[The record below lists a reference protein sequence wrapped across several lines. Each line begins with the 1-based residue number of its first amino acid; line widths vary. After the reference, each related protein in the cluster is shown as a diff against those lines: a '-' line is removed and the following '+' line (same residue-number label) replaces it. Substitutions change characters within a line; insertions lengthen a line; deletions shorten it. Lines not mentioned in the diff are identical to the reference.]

1 MRITISPRTQEM
13 EMTKFIFVTGG
24 VCSSLGKG
32 IAASSLGCLLE
43 HRGYTISLIK
53 MDPYIN
59 IDPGTMSP
67 YQHGEVYVTED
78 GAETDLDLGN
88 YERYTSRNLTR
99 LNSITT
105 GQIYSTVIEKE
116 RRGDYLGR
124 TVQVI
129 PHITNEIKRRI
140 TIIAEEDD
148 PDFLIVEIGGTVGDI
163 EGIPF
168 LEAIR
173 QFRLDVGR
181 ENTLFIHVTLIPK
194 VGAAQEP
201 KTKPTQHS
209 VSKLREIGIQPD
221 IILCRTHDDLSEEMR
236 GKISLFCNVEER
248 AVIAAKDIKR
258 TIYEVPVV
266 LKEGGLDEIVLE
278 KCGLEKKPI
287 IFSDWEG
294 MLDRLFSVKEEVNIA
309 VAGKYTELHDAYKSI
324 FEALDHGGIEN
335 DVKLNLVKVK
345 VENLR
350 PDNLD
355 LSFQGI
361 HGILIPGGF
370 GERGI
375 DGKVLAAE
383 YARTR
388 KVPLF
393 GICLGMQ
400 VMVIEF
406 ARNVL
411 GYKDANSTEF
421 DINTKH
427 PVISLMEEQNGVK
440 NMGGTMRL
448 GGQPALLKNDTK
460 TYAAYG
466 KERVS
471 ERHRH
476 RYEFTNSFRDEMEQN
491 GLIISATSPD
501 GMLVESVEYEDHPWG
516 VGVQFHPEFK
526 SKPVRAHALFRDFIR
541 ESKLCR
547 DGQNQT
553 KEERLAQ
560 AGKSTVPGRRK

>member
-1 MRITISPRTQEM
+1 MG
-13 EMTKFIFVTGG
+13 MTKFIFVTGG

-43 HRGYTISLIK
+43 HRGYKISILK

-59 IDPGTMSP
+59 LDPGTMSP

-88 YERYTSRNLTR
+88 YERFTSQNLSR
-99 LNSITT
+99 LNSVTT

-140 TIIAEEDD
+140 SIIAENNN
-148 PDFLIVEIGGTVGDI
+148 PDFVIVEIGGTVGDI

-173 QFRLDVGR
+173 QYRLDVGR
-181 ENTLFIHVTLIPK
+181 ENSLFIHVTLIPI

-221 IILCRTHDDLSEEMR
+221 VILCRTHDDLSNEMR
-236 GKISLFCNVEER
+236 SKISLFCNVEER
-248 AVIAAKDIKR
+248 AVIAAKDIKQ
-258 TIYEVPVV
+258 TIYEVPVI
-266 LKEGGLDEIVLE
+266 LKEGGLDEIVLI
-278 KCGLEKKPI
+278 KTGMDKKHLV
-287 IFSDWEG
+287 FSDWEN
-294 MLDRLFSVKEEVNIA
+294 MLQRLFSAKEGVNIA

-324 FEALDHGGIEN
+324 FEALVHGGVEN
-335 DVKLNLVKVK
+335 DVKVNIVKVK

-350 PDNLD
+350 EENLD
-355 LSFQGI
+355 EFLHNI

-375 DGKVLAAE
+375 DGKVLAAT

-406 ARNVL
+406 ARSVL
-411 GYKDANSTEF
+411 GYGDANSTEF
-421 DINTKH
+421 DMDSEH

-440 NMGGTMRL
+440 NLGGTMRL
-448 GGQPALLKNDTK
+448 GRQPALLKKGTK
-460 TYAAYG
+460 IHAAYG
-466 KERVS
+466 ADKMS

-476 RYEFTNSFRDEMEQN
+476 RYEFTNNYREEMEQN
-491 GLIISATSPD
+491 GLIIAATSPN
-501 GMLVESVEYEDHPWG
+501 GTLVEAVEYRDHPWG
-516 VGVQFHPEFK
+516 IGVQFHPEFK
-526 SKPVRAHALFRDFIR
+526 SKPIRAHELFRDFIR
-541 ESKLCR
+541 ESKLY
-547 DGQNQT
+547 
-553 KEERLAQ
+553 KERQ
-560 AGKSTVPGRRK
+560 IRTGKSEMDKHKVSSEAILE

>member
-1 MRITISPRTQEM
+1 
-13 EMTKFIFVTGG
+13 MTKYVFVTGG

-43 HRGYTISLIK
+43 HRGYTVSIMK

-67 YQHGEVYVTED
+67 YQHGEVYVTDD

-88 YERYTSRNLTR
+88 YERFTTQNATR
-99 LNSITT
+99 LNSVTT

-140 TIIAEEDD
+140 STVSDKDRTE
-148 PDFLIVEIGGTVGDI
+148 FVIVEIGGTVGDI
-163 EGIPF
+163 EGVPF

-181 ENTLFIHVTLIPK
+181 ENTLFIHVTLIPV
-194 VGAAQEP
+194 VGAAMEP

-221 IILCRTHDDLSEEMR
+221 IILCRTHEELSPEMR
-236 GKISLFCNVEER
+236 SKISLFCNVEER
-248 AVIAAKDIKR
+248 AVISAIDIKNS
-258 TIYEVPVV
+258 IYEVP
-266 LKEGGLDEIVLE
+266 LNLSRGGLDDIVLE
-278 KCGLEKKPI
+278 KCGLARRDGDLSE
-287 IFSDWEG
+287 WV
-294 MLDRLFSVKEEVNIA
+294 RLVERMAAARSSVNIA

-324 FEALDHGGIEN
+324 YEALVHGGIEN
-335 DVKLNLVKVK
+335 DVRVNIVKVK
-345 VENLR
+345 V
-350 PDNLD
+350 DSLD
-355 LSFQGI
+355 RDCLEKKLGGM

-375 DGKVLAAE
+375 EGKLLAAE
-383 YARTR
+383 HARTGG
-388 KVPLF
+388 VPLF

-411 GYKDANSTEF
+411 VFSDAHSTEF
-421 DINTKH
+421 SEDTSH
-427 PVISLMEEQNGVK
+427 PVISLMEEQNGVT
-440 NMGGTMRL
+440 NLGGTMRL
-448 GGQPALLKNDTK
+448 GSQEALVRPGTRL
-460 TYAAYG
+460 AEAY
-466 KERVS
+466 RS
-471 ERHRH
+471 TTIQERHRH
-476 RYEFTNSFRDEMEQN
+476 RYEFTNAYREAMEEH
-491 GLIISATSPD
+491 GLTMAATSPD
-501 GMLVESVEYEDHPWG
+501 GNLVEAVEYRDHPWG

-526 SKPVRAHALFRDFIR
+526 SKPTRAHVLFREFIR
-541 ESKLCR
+541 AALRYK
-547 DGQNQT
+547 
-553 KEERLAQ
+553 KQ
-560 AGKSTVPGRRK
+560 AGQEEAARR

>member
-1 MRITISPRTQEM
+1 
-13 EMTKFIFVTGG
+13 MTKYIFITGG

-43 HRGYTISLIK
+43 HRGYTISLLK

-88 YERYTSRNLTR
+88 YERYTSRNLSR
-99 LNSITT
+99 LNSVTT

-140 TIIAEEDD
+140 TVIAENDD

-181 ENTLFIHVTLIPK
+181 ENSLFIHVTLIPI

-221 IILCRTHDDLSEEMR
+221 IILCRTHEDLSKEMR

-248 AVIAAKDIKR
+248 GVIAAKDIKKS
-258 TIYEVPVV
+258 IYEVPVV

-278 KCGLEKKPI
+278 KCGLDKKRI
-287 IFSDWEG
+287 VFSDWEG
-294 MLDRLFSVKEEVNIA
+294 MLERLFSAQEDVNIA

-324 FEALDHGGIEN
+324 FEALAHGSIEN
-335 DVKLNLVKVK
+335 DVKVRIVKVK
-345 VENLR
+345 VESLR
-350 PDNLD
+350 KDNLD
-355 LSFQGI
+355 ESFRGI
-361 HGILIPGGF
+361 HGMLIPGGF

-411 GYKDANSTEF
+411 GYEDANSTEF
-421 DINTKH
+421 DMDTEH

-448 GGQPALLKNDTK
+448 GRQPALLKNDTK
-460 TYAAYG
+460 TYRAYG
-466 KERVS
+466 KKQMS

-491 GLIISATSPD
+491 GLLISATSPD
-501 GMLVESVEYEDHPWG
+501 GLLVESVEYKGHPWG
-516 VGVQFHPEFK
+516 IGVQFHPEFK

-541 ESKLCR
+541 ESKLYR
-547 DGQNQT
+547 DRQNHTREGGLEKAQT
-553 KEERLAQ
+553 S
-560 AGKSTVPGRRK
+560 G

>member
-1 MRITISPRTQEM
+1 
-13 EMTKFIFVTGG
+13 MTKFIFITGG

-43 HRGYTISLIK
+43 HRGFKISIIK

-67 YQHGEVYVTED
+67 YQHGEVYVTDD

-88 YERYTSRNLTR
+88 YERFTSQNLSR
-99 LNSITT
+99 LNSVTT

-140 TIIAEEDD
+140 TLIAEKDN
-148 PDFLIVEIGGTVGDI
+148 PDFVIVEIGGTVGDI

-173 QFRLDVGR
+173 QYRLDVGR
-181 ENTLFIHVTLIPK
+181 ENSLFIHVTLIPI

-221 IILCRTHDDLSEEMR
+221 IILCRTHEELSDEMR
-236 GKISLFCNVEER
+236 SKISLFCNVEEK
-248 AVIAAKDIKR
+248 AVIAAKDIKQ
-258 TIYEVPVV
+258 TIYEVPVN
-266 LKEGGLDEIVLE
+266 LKNGGLDEIVLQ
-278 KCGLEKKPI
+278 KCKVDKKRI
-287 IFSDWEG
+287 VFSDWEH
-294 MLDRLFSVKEEVNIA
+294 MLQRLVRAENEVNIA

-324 FEALDHGGIEN
+324 FEALAHGGIEN
-335 DVKLNLVKVK
+335 EVKVNIVKVK
-345 VENLR
+345 VENLQE
-350 PDNLD
+350 DNLD
-355 LSFQGI
+355 EFFSDI
-361 HGILIPGGF
+361 HGVLIPGGF

-375 DGKVLAAE
+375 DGKVLAAK

-388 KVPLF
+388 RVPIF

-406 ARNVL
+406 ARSVL
-411 GYKDANSTEF
+411 GYNDANSTEF
-421 DINTKH
+421 DMDSQH

-440 NMGGTMRL
+440 NLGGTMRL
-448 GGQPALLKNDTK
+448 GGQAAIMKKNTRLSE
-460 TYAAYG
+460 AYG
-466 KERVS
+466 TERMS

-476 RYEFTNSFRDEMEQN
+476 RYEFTNRFREEMERA
-491 GLIISATSPD
+491 GLVISATSPD
-501 GMLVESVEYEDHPWG
+501 GTLVESVEYRDHPWG

-526 SKPVRAHALFRDFIR
+526 SKPVRSHPLFRNFIR
-541 ESKLCR
+541 ASNRYR
-547 DGQNQT
+547 DSLSGT
-553 KEERLAQ
+553 DKVKARSEKELHTRQ
-560 AGKSTVPGRRK
+560 AVVD

>member
-1 MRITISPRTQEM
+1 
-13 EMTKFIFVTGG
+13 MTRYVFVTGG

-43 HRGYTISLIK
+43 HRGYSVSIMK

-67 YQHGEVYVTED
+67 YQHGEVYVTDD

-88 YERYTSRNLTR
+88 YERFTTGNTTK
-99 LNSITT
+99 LNSVTT

-140 TIIAEEDD
+140 TTVAEKEKS
-148 PDFLIVEIGGTVGDI
+148 DFIIVEIGGTVGDI
-163 EGIPF
+163 EGVPF

-181 ENTLFIHVTLIPK
+181 ENTLFLHVTLIPM
-194 VGAAQEP
+194 VGAAMEP

-221 IILCRTHDDLSEEMR
+221 IILCRTHEGLNHEMR
-236 GKISLFCNVEER
+236 SKISLFCNVEER
-248 AVIAAKDIKR
+248 AVISAVDIEH
-258 TIYEVPVV
+258 TIYEVP
-266 LKEGGLDEIVLE
+266 LSLEREKLDDIVLE
-278 KCGLEKKPI
+278 KCGLSGRNGDL
-287 IFSDWEG
+287 SDWVG
-294 MLDRLFSVKEEVNIA
+294 MVKRMKNAGFTVNIA
-309 VAGKYTELHDAYKSI
+309 LAGKYIELQDAYKSI
-324 FEALDHGGIEN
+324 YEALVHGGIVN
-335 DVKLNLVKVK
+335 DVRVNIIKIKVDHVEEEKLDK
-345 VENLR
+345 E
-350 PDNLD
+350 
-355 LSFQGI
+355 FQGI

-375 DGKVLAAE
+375 EGKVLAAA
-383 YARTR
+383 YAR
-388 KVPLF
+388 KKGIPLF

-411 GYKDANSTEF
+411 GLADAHSTEF
-421 DINTKH
+421 SDDTRN
-427 PVISLMEEQNGVK
+427 PVISLMEEQNGVT
-440 NMGGTMRL
+440 NLGGTMRL
-448 GGQPALLKNDTK
+448 GSQPAELRRT
-460 TYAAYG
+460 TRMAEAYG
-466 KERVS
+466 SLNIS

-476 RYEFTNSFRDEMEQN
+476 RYEFTNKYRDEMEKN
-491 GLIISATSPD
+491 GLLIAAVSPD
-501 GMLVESVEYEDHPWG
+501 GTLVEAVEYKDHPWG
-516 VGVQFHPEFK
+516 LGVQFHPEFK
-526 SKPVRAHALFRDFIR
+526 SKPTSPHPLFRDFIR
-541 ESKLCR
+541 AAAAYRE
-547 DGQNQT
+547 
-553 KEERLAQ
+553 
-560 AGKSTVPGRRK
+560 KSEGGVPVKPARAEV

>member
-1 MRITISPRTQEM
+1 MKAGKS
-13 EMTKFIFVTGG
+13 MTKFIFVTGG

-43 HRGYTISLIK
+43 HRGYKISIMK

-88 YERYTSRNLTR
+88 YERFTSQNLSR
-99 LNSITT
+99 LNSVTT

-140 TIIAEEDD
+140 SIIAENDE
-148 PDFLIVEIGGTVGDI
+148 PDFVIVEIGGTVGDI

-181 ENTLFIHVTLIPK
+181 ENSLFIHVTLIPI

-209 VSKLREIGIQPD
+209 VSKLREIGIVPD
-221 IILCRTHDDLSEEMR
+221 VILCRTHENLSNEMR
-236 GKISLFCNVEER
+236 SKISLFCNVEER
-248 AVIAAKDIKR
+248 AVIAAKDIEQS
-258 TIYEVPVV
+258 IYEVPLN

-278 KCGLEKKPI
+278 KCGMNKRRI
-287 IFSDWEG
+287 IFADWEK
-294 MLDRLFSVKEEVNIA
+294 MLKKRLSAKEEVNIA

-324 FEALDHGGIEN
+324 YEALVHGGIEN
-335 DVKLNLVKVK
+335 DVQVNIIKIK
-345 VENLR
+345 VENLLGS
-350 PDNLD
+350 DLD
-355 LSFQGI
+355 HEFKDI

-375 DGKVLAAE
+375 EGKVLAAR
-383 YARTR
+383 YARI
-388 KVPLF
+388 KEMPIF

-411 GYKDANSTEF
+411 GYSDANSTEF
-421 DINTKH
+421 DMDSKH

-440 NMGGTMRL
+440 NLGGTMRL
-448 GGQPALLKNDTK
+448 GKQPAVLKKNTK
-460 TYAAYG
+460 INQAYG
-466 KERVS
+466 VEKTS

-476 RYEFTNSFRDEMEQN
+476 RYEFTNAFREDVEKG
-491 GLIISATSPD
+491 GLVISATSPD
-501 GMLVESVEYEDHPWG
+501 GMLVEAVEYRDHPWG

-526 SKPVRAHALFRDFIR
+526 SKPIRAHALFRDFIR
-541 ESKLCR
+541 ECKR
-547 DGQNQT
+547 YR
-553 KEERLAQ
+553 ER
-560 AGKSTVPGRRK
+560 KRVPMLDRQRVK

>member
-1 MRITISPRTQEM
+1 
-13 EMTKFIFVTGG
+13 MTKFVFITGG

-43 HRGYTISLIK
+43 HRGYRVSIMK

-67 YQHGEVYVTED
+67 YQHGEVYVTDD

-88 YERYTSRNLTR
+88 YERFTSQNLSR
-99 LNSITT
+99 LNSVTT

-140 TIIAEEDD
+140 TIVAEQNA

-173 QFRLDVGR
+173 QYRLDVGR
-181 ENTLFIHVTLIPK
+181 ENSLFIHVTLIPI
-194 VGAAQEP
+194 VGVSEEP

-209 VSKLREIGIQPD
+209 VSKLREIGIVPD
-221 IILCRTHDDLSEEMR
+221 IILCRTRDELSSEMR
-236 GKISLFCNVEER
+236 SKISLFCNVEER
-248 AVIAAKDIKR
+248 AVISAKDIKQS
-258 TIYEVPVV
+258 IYEVP
-266 LKEGGLDEIVLE
+266 LILRDGGLDEIVLE
-278 KCGLEKKPI
+278 KCGMEKRCNDL
-287 IFSDWEG
+287 SDWE
-294 MLDRLFSVKEEVNIA
+294 DIVHRLKTAKKQVNIA
-309 VAGKYTELHDAYKSI
+309 VAGKYIELHDAYKSI
-324 FEALDHGGIEN
+324 YEALLHGGIEN
-335 DVKLNLVKVK
+335 NVRVNIVKVK
-345 VENLR
+345 VESLQEEI
-350 PDNLD
+350 LD
-355 LSFQGI
+355 EVFEDI

-375 DGKVLAAE
+375 YGKVLAAR
-383 YARTR
+383 YART
-388 KVPLF
+388 KNIPLF

-411 GYKDANSTEF
+411 GYDDANSTEF
-421 DINTKH
+421 DIETKH

-440 NMGGTMRL
+440 NLGGTMRL
-448 GGQPALLKNDTK
+448 GSQPAILRNGTK
-460 TYAAYG
+460 IKKAYG
-466 KERVS
+466 VDRIN

-476 RYEFTNSFRDEMEQN
+476 RYEFTNRYRDEMEAN

-501 GMLVESVEYEDHPWG
+501 GTLVEAVEYRDHPWG
-516 VGVQFHPEFK
+516 IGVQFHPEFK
-526 SKPVRAHALFRDFIR
+526 SKPVKVHPLFREFIR
-541 ESKLCR
+541 ESILYR
-547 DGQNQT
+547 DRKKKYTGIGV
-553 KEERLAQ
+553 EREVPSE
-560 AGKSTVPGRRK
+560 AGG

>member
-1 MRITISPRTQEM
+1 
-13 EMTKFIFVTGG
+13 MTKFIFITGG

-43 HRGYTISLIK
+43 HRGYKISIMK

-67 YQHGEVYVTED
+67 YQHGEVYVTDD

-88 YERYTSRNLTR
+88 YERFTSRNLSR

-140 TIIAEEDD
+140 TVIAENDN

-173 QFRLDVGR
+173 QYRLDVGR
-181 ENTLFIHVTLIPK
+181 ENSIFIHVTLIPI
-194 VGAAQEP
+194 VGAALEP

-221 IILCRTHDDLSEEMR
+221 IILCRTHDELSSEMR
-236 GKISLFCNVEER
+236 SKISLFCNVEER
-248 AVIAAKDIKR
+248 AVIAAKDIEE
-258 TIYEVPVV
+258 TIYEVPHN
-266 LKEGGLDEIVLE
+266 LKEEGLDEIVLM
-278 KCGLEKKPI
+278 KCGLEKKRLD
-287 IFSDWEG
+287 FSDWEQ
-294 MLDRLFSVKEEVNIA
+294 MLRRMFSAEEEINIA

-324 FEALDHGGIEN
+324 FEALVHGGIEN
-335 DVKLNLVKVK
+335 DVKVNIIKVK
-345 VENLR
+345 VENLK
-350 PDNLD
+350 DENLD
-355 LSFQGI
+355 QFFDGI

-370 GERGI
+370 GERGV
-375 DGKVLAAE
+375 DGKVLAVK

-388 KVPLF
+388 NVPLF

-411 GYKDANSTEF
+411 GFEDANSTEF
-421 DINTKH
+421 DMDSPH

-448 GGQPALLKNDTK
+448 GKQPAVLSSGTRIRE
-460 TYAAYG
+460 AYG
-466 KERVS
+466 TERMS

-476 RYEFTNSFRDEMEQN
+476 RYEFTNRYRDEMQRQ
-491 GLIISATSPD
+491 GLVIAATSPD
-501 GMLVESVEYEDHPWG
+501 GTLVEAVEYRDHPWG

-526 SKPVRAHALFRDFIR
+526 SKPISAHVLFRDFIR
-541 ESKLCR
+541 ESK
-547 DGQNQT
+547 GF
-553 KEERLAQ
+553 KERQGGTSRGSADRLETSREAKSREAKSRER
-560 AGKSTVPGRRK
+560 VFE

>member
-1 MRITISPRTQEM
+1 
-13 EMTKFIFVTGG
+13 MTKFIFITGG

-43 HRGYTISLIK
+43 HRDYTISLMK

-99 LNSITT
+99 LNSVTT

-140 TIIAEEDD
+140 TVIVEKDD

-181 ENTLFIHVTLIPK
+181 ENSLFIHVTLIPK

-221 IILCRTHDDLSEEMR
+221 IILCRTHEDLSKEMR

-248 AVIAAKDIKR
+248 AVIAAKDIKK

-278 KCGLEKKPI
+278 KCGIEKKPI
-287 IFSDWEG
+287 VFSGWES
-294 MLDRLFSVKEEVNIA
+294 MLERLFSAKEVVNIA

-335 DVKLNLVKVK
+335 DVKVNLVKVK
-345 VENLR
+345 VENLS
-350 PDNLD
+350 PNNLD
-355 LSFQGI
+355 QSFRGI

-411 GYKDANSTEF
+411 GYGNANSTEF
-421 DINTKH
+421 NIDTEH
-427 PVISLMEEQNGVK
+427 PVISLMEEQNGVI

-448 GGQPALLKNDTK
+448 GGQPALLKKHTK
-460 TYAAYG
+460 TFSAYG
-466 KERVS
+466 REKVI

-476 RYEFTNSFRDEMEQN
+476 RYEFTNSYRDEMEQN

-501 GMLVESVEYEDHPWG
+501 GMLVETVEYADHPWG
-516 VGVQFHPEFK
+516 IGVQFHPEFK
-526 SKPVRAHALFRDFIR
+526 SKPVRAHALFRDFIKQ
-541 ESKLCR
+541 SKMCR
-547 DGQNQT
+547 DIQNHSIEKGKPT
-553 KEERLAQ
+553 VT
-560 AGKSTVPGRRK
+560 GKSK

>member
-1 MRITISPRTQEM
+1 
-13 EMTKFIFVTGG
+13 MTKFIFITGG

-43 HRGYTISLIK
+43 HRGFEISIMK

-67 YQHGEVYVTED
+67 YQHGEVYVTDD

-88 YERYTSRNLTR
+88 YERFTSQSLSR
-99 LNSITT
+99 LNSVTT

-140 TIIAEEDD
+140 TLIAENDK
-148 PDFLIVEIGGTVGDI
+148 PDFVIVEIGGTVGDI

-173 QFRLDVGR
+173 QYRLDVGR
-181 ENTLFIHVTLIPK
+181 ENSIFIHVTLIPI
-194 VGAAQEP
+194 VGAAREP

-221 IILCRTHDDLSEEMR
+221 IILCRTHEELSSEMR
-236 GKISLFCNVEER
+236 SKISLFCNVEER

-258 TIYEVPVV
+258 TIYEVPHN
-266 LKEGGLDEIVLE
+266 LKEGGLDEIVLL
-278 KCGLEKKPI
+278 KCGLEKRKI
-287 IFSDWEG
+287 HFSDWEQ
-294 MLDRLFSVKEEVNIA
+294 MLKRMSSTDEEIIIA

-324 FEALDHGGIEN
+324 FEALIHGGTEN
-335 DVKLNLVKVK
+335 DVKVNIVKVK
-345 VENLR
+345 VENLQEE
-350 PDNLD
+350 NLD
-355 LSFQGI
+355 EFFNGI
-361 HGILIPGGF
+361 HGILVPGGF

-375 DGKVLAAE
+375 EGKVLAVK

-411 GYKDANSTEF
+411 GYRDANSTEF
-421 DINTKH
+421 DMDTDH

-440 NMGGTMRL
+440 NLGGTMRL
-448 GGQPALLKNDTK
+448 GKQPAVLTK
-460 TYAAYG
+460 GTKFQKAYG
-466 KERVS
+466 TDQMS

-476 RYEFTNSFRDEMEQN
+476 RYEFTNQYRGEMQEQ
-491 GLIISATSPD
+491 GLLIAATSPD
-501 GMLVESVEYEDHPWG
+501 GTLVEAVEYKDHPWG

-541 ESKLCR
+541 ESRRFKNR
-547 DGQNQT
+547 
-553 KEERLAQ
+553 R
-560 AGKSTVPGRRK
+560 GKAPGYEADRRESSPEAVYEKD

>member
-1 MRITISPRTQEM
+1 
-13 EMTKFIFVTGG
+13 MTKFIFITGG

-43 HRGYTISLIK
+43 HRGYTISLMK

-99 LNSITT
+99 LNSVTT

-140 TIIAEEDD
+140 SVIAEKDD

-181 ENTLFIHVTLIPK
+181 ENSLFIHVTLIPK

-221 IILCRTHDDLSEEMR
+221 IILCRTHEDLSKEMR

-248 AVIAAKDIKR
+248 AVIAAKDIKK

-278 KCGLEKKPI
+278 KFGIEKKPI
-287 IFSDWEG
+287 VFSDWES
-294 MLDRLFSVKEEVNIA
+294 MMERLFSAKEVVNIA

-335 DVKLNLVKVK
+335 DVKVNLVKVK
-345 VENLR
+345 VENLSS
-350 PDNLD
+350 DNLD
-355 LSFQGI
+355 QSFRDI

-411 GYKDANSTEF
+411 GYGNANSTEF
-421 DINTKH
+421 NIDTEH
-427 PVISLMEEQNGVK
+427 PVISLMEEQNGVT

-448 GGQPALLKNDTK
+448 GGQPALLKNHTK
-460 TYAAYG
+460 TFTAYG
-466 KERVS
+466 RDKVI

-476 RYEFTNSFRDEMEQN
+476 RYEFTNSYRDEMERS

-501 GMLVESVEYEDHPWG
+501 GMLVETVEYVDHPWG
-516 VGVQFHPEFK
+516 IGVQFHPEFK
-526 SKPVRAHALFRDFIR
+526 SKPIRAHALFRDFIKQ
-541 ESKLCR
+541 SKIYR
-547 DGQNQT
+547 DIQNRSIE
-553 KEERLAQ
+553 K
-560 AGKSTVPGRRK
+560 GKSTVTGKSK